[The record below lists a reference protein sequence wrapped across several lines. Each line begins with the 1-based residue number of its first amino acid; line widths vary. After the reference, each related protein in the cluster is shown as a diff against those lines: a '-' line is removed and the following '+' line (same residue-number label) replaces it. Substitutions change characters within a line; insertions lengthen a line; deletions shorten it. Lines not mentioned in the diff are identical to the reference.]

1 MINLFFLKLKMI
13 KIFSDGSVLKEYSA
27 RALCHVENWNGNRL
41 QDDNH
46 IARISNSLDS
56 IQDLDKQLY
65 TVVLITVDGQER
77 IFVIDGQHRIAVLKR
92 YFQALDVEDFQVLV
106 VEVRCSDESEIIQR
120 FKLLNQTKAIHW
132 REDPVMIA
140 NMFVDVL
147 CKEFN
152 KNPKKPL
159 IKPGKTNKPYLSSDR
174 LRQALIQRSVV
185 NWRMTPQEFALR
197 CREINDQKIEDL
209 EDSTT
214 TNKRAREMKFAL
226 GIMDDFEWFS

>member
-1 MINLFFLKLKMI
+1 MIRT
-13 KIFSDGSVLKEYSA
+13 FSDGSVLKEYSA
-27 RALCHVENWNGNRL
+27 RALCHVEIWNGNRL
-41 QDDNH
+41 QDENH

-56 IQDLDKQLY
+56 IRNLDKQLY

-77 IFVIDGQHRIAVLKR
+77 TFVIDGQHRLTIMKR

-132 REDPVMIA
+132 KEDPVMIA
-140 NMFVDVL
+140 NMFVDLL
-147 CKEFN
+147 CREFN
-152 KNPKKPL
+152 KNLKKPL

-174 LRQALIQRSVV
+174 LREALIQRSVV

-197 CREINDQKIEDL
+197 CREINDQKIEDM
-209 EDSTT
+209 DDTT
-214 TNKRAREMKFAL
+214 TTKKRAIELNFAL
-226 GIMDDFEWFS
+226 GIMDDFAWFS